1 MKHFKIWRNL
11 VWGALVACAAGMAA
25 AWTDKPV
32 KIVVPAPPGG
42 VFDVIA
48 RVIGEQLSKDIG
60 QPVIVENKPGAGG
73 GIGIQAMLAAPADG
87 NTLMVT
93 ADNVL
98 TEVPHVLKT
107 NFDPLKDVKPLYSF
121 ARVRFVLVS
130 GAAVPAQD
138 YGQLLAYLKAGRGKY
153 SYASHSTGTMS
164 HLQGLML
171 SNDYDLDMAHVPF
184 AGAAPALQQLMGG
197 QVTMMFDS
205 MVTSPPLVAS
215 GKLRAYAV
223 TGTTRHPLLPNVPT
237 VAELGRPDRDYT
249 NWYAV
254 WSSAK
259 LPDALADRIAQAV
272 AKAVSAP
279 AVRDR
284 LVGLGCEMTPPQTT
298 AALMQLLRADYERNG
313 AIVKKFNV
321 KL

>member
-1 MKHFKIWRNL
+1 MNLSKTWRNAL
-11 VWGALVACAAGMAA
+11 CGALVACAAGMAA

-42 VFDVIA
+42 VFDVVA
-48 RVIGEQLSKDIG
+48 RVVAEQLSKDIG
-60 QPVIVENKPGAGG
+60 QPVIVDNKPGAGG

-87 NTLMVT
+87 NTLMVA
-93 ADNVL
+93 ADNIL

-107 NFDPLKDVKPLYSF
+107 SFDPLKDVKPLFSF
-121 ARVRFVLVS
+121 ARVRFLLVS
-130 GAAVPAQD
+130 GTAVPAQD
-138 YGQLLAYLKAGRGKY
+138 FSQLLAHLKSGRGKY

-164 HLQGLML
+164 HLQGLIL
-171 SNDYDLDMAHVPF
+171 SNDYDLDLAHVPF

-197 QVTMMFDS
+197 QVTIMFDS

-223 TGTTRHPLLPNVPT
+223 SGTTRHPLLPNVPT
-237 VAELGRPDRDYT
+237 FAEAGRPDLDFG

-254 WSSAK
+254 HGSAK
-259 LPDALADRIAQAV
+259 LPGALAERIAQAV
-272 AKAVSAP
+272 AKAVAAP
-279 AVRDR
+279 AVRDK
-284 LVGLGCEMTPPQTT
+284 LVSLGYDMTPPQTT
-298 AALMQLLRADYERNG
+298 AALVQLLRADYERNG
-313 AIVKKFNV
+313 AIVKKFDV